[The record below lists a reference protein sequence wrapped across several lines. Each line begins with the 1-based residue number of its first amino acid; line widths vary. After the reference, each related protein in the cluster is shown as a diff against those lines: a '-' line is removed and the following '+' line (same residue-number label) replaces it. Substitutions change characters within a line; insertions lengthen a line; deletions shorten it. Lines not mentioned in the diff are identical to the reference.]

1 MNFEGQILLHKLP
14 PRFVFFFFNYA
25 FEYRLKFSDTLNWKI
40 KQMWAKL
47 FWIRKSYRSL

>member
-14 PRFVFFFFNYA
+14 PRFVFFNYA
-25 FEYRLKFSDTLNWKI
+25 FEYRLKFSNTLNWKI